1 MKRIGADCVYLDVSH
16 LSSDF
21 IQGHF
26 PNIAQ
31 KCAELGI
38 DITKDPIPVVP
49 AAHYTCGGVVVDDH
63 GRTDLPNLYAIGE
76 VSCTGLHGAN
86 RLASNS
92 LLECLV
98 YGHRAAQKI
107 ISTLDKPQSFP
118 YIPKWDES
126 KVTDSDESVII
137 AHNWDE
143 LRRFMW
149 DYVGIVR
156 TDKRLMRAHR
166 RIELL
171 KQEIQDYYATY
182 RVTNDLIEL
191 RNLLHVADLI
201 VRSALKRKES
211 RGLNYNL
218 DYPDTDE
225 HTADT
230 ILSPGSLDSLLV
242 DSTAQ
247 PGAR

>member
-1 MKRIGADCVYLDVSH
+1 M
-16 LSSDF
+16 
-21 IQGHF
+21 
-26 PNIAQ
+26 
-31 KCAELGI
+31 
-38 DITKDPIPVVP
+38 P
-49 AAHYTCGGVVVDDH
+49 AAHYTCGGVVVDEH
-63 GRTDLPNLYAIGE
+63 GRTDVPNLYAIGE

-98 YGHRAAQKI
+98 YGKRAAQKI
-107 ISTLDKPQSFP
+107 IGSLDKPQSFP

-182 RVTNDLIEL
+182 RVTNDLVEL

-211 RGLNYNL
+211 RGLKYNM
-218 DYPDTDE
+218 DYPGQTQRP
-225 HTADT
+225 ADT
-230 ILSPGSLDSLLV
+230 ILSPSSLDSLIV
-242 DSTAQ
+242 EPSVQ
-247 PGAR
+247 SVVR

>member
-1 MKRIGADCVYLDVSH
+1 MC
-16 LSSDF
+16 
-21 IQGHF
+21 
-26 PNIAQ
+26 
-31 KCAELGI
+31 
-38 DITKDPIPVVP
+38 
-49 AAHYTCGGVVVDDH
+49 
-63 GRTDLPNLYAIGE
+63 
-76 VSCTGLHGAN
+76 
-86 RLASNS
+86 SNAVRA
-92 LLECLV
+92 CLV
-98 YGHRAAQKI
+98 DGHRAAEKI
-107 ISTLDKPQSFP
+107 IGAREKPQSFP

-218 DYPDTDE
+218 DYPGTE
-225 HTADT
+225 ERTSDT
-230 ILSPGSLDSLLV
+230 ILSPGSLDSVLV
-242 DSTAQ
+242 DSVAQ
-247 PGAR
+247 PGKR

>member
-1 MKRIGADCVYLDVSH
+1 
-16 LSSDF
+16 
-21 IQGHF
+21 
-26 PNIAQ
+26 
-31 KCAELGI
+31 
-38 DITKDPIPVVP
+38 
-49 AAHYTCGGVVVDDH
+49 
-63 GRTDLPNLYAIGE
+63 
-76 VSCTGLHGAN
+76 
-86 RLASNS
+86 
-92 LLECLV
+92 
-98 YGHRAAQKI
+98 
-107 ISTLDKPQSFP
+107 
-118 YIPKWDES
+118 
-126 KVTDSDESVII
+126 
-137 AHNWDE
+137 
-143 LRRFMW
+143 MW

-218 DYPDTDE
+218 DYPDTDA
-225 HTADT
+225 HTSDT

-242 DSTAQ
+242 DSVAQ
-247 PGAR
+247 PGTR